1 MQGNTILSTLVNVDR
16 VRSSIRRL
24 LSGEVSE
31 ILGELFQNSQRAR
44 ASNVLIATTTSGFT
58 YQDNGHGLLG
68 GIDGFHTL
76 LKIAESSFD
85 NPTLEAQEPM
95 GLGIH
100 ALLAHEQVSAV
111 RFESGDYGLTIE
123 AGRWWADQAYYSTWF
138 ERLQTLAAP
147 VSGLR
152 IVVQCTPKLPETVQ
166 NILLDREMNGNPA
179 RGYADLLRITLDGIA
194 VNTRLPGWATSG
206 ALLLETSYQGCPLTI
221 RFTDGYDARCAVNW
235 YGQIITDE
243 INGSF
248 AYYLHVRDGPP
259 LNPVSPTRRGLI

>member
-1 MQGNTILSTLVNVDR
+1 MHATLSTLVNIDR

-44 ASNVLIATTTSGFT
+44 ATNVVVGTSEGGFS
-58 YQDNGHGLLG
+58 YEDNGHGLLG
-68 GIDGFHTL
+68 GLDGFRTL

-85 NPTLEAQEPM
+85 NPTLEAQDPM

-100 ALLAHEQVSAV
+100 ALLAHEQVSTV
-111 RFESGDYGLTIE
+111 RFESRDFGLTIDT
-123 AGRWWADQAYYSTWF
+123 ARWWADQAYYSTWF
-138 ERLQTLAAP
+138 ERLETLAAP

-152 IVVQCTPKLPETVQ
+152 IVVQCAPKLPETVQ
-166 NILLDREMNGNPA
+166 NILLDRGMNGNPA

-194 VNTRLPGWATSG
+194 VNTRLPVWATSG

-221 RFTDGYDARCAVNW
+221 RFTDGYDAPCAVNW
-235 YGQIITDE
+235 YGQIIKDE
-243 INGSF
+243 INSSF
-248 AYYLHVRDGPP
+248 AYYLQVRDGRP
-259 LNPVSPTRRGLI
+259 LNPLSPS